1 MISDISLLHFHISL
15 FFFTNVKKVKITLFF
30 IAISVSLSIFLKYFS
45 IFESKSEIVIPSKH
59 IFSENIINSKLSIF
73 PNPSNGSTTIVL
85 ENLADLNVDVSL
97 INILGSE
104 VSKLYAGEIV
114 SKYQEISADLSNLEK
129 GIYFVKIVNNGD
141 VIMTDKL
148 IIK

>member
-1 MISDISLLHFHISL
+1 MICL
-15 FFFTNVKKVKITLFF
+15 FSAK
-30 IAISVSLSIFLKYFS
+30 
-45 IFESKSEIVIPSKH
+45 
-59 IFSENIINSKLSIF
+59 INSKLSIF
-73 PNPSNGSTTIVL
+73 PNPTNSSTKIVL

-129 GIYFVKIVNNGD
+129 GIYFVKLKSGRE
-141 VIMTDKL
+141 TKQRKL
-148 IIK
+148 ILQ

>member
-1 MISDISLLHFHISL
+1 MI
-15 FFFTNVKKVKITLFF
+15 
-30 IAISVSLSIFLKYFS
+30 
-45 IFESKSEIVIPSKH
+45 
-59 IFSENIINSKLSIF
+59 SENIMNSKLSIF
-73 PNPSNGSTTIVL
+73 PNPANGSTTIAL

-97 INILGSE
+97 INILGAE
-104 VSKLYAGEIV
+104 VSKLYTGEIV